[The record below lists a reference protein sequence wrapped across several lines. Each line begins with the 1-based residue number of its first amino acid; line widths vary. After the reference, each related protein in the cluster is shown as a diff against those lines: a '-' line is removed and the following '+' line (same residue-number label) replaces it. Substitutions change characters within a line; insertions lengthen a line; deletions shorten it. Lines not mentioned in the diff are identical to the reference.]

1 MLMVDE
7 TNNAALCE
15 ALVAIDIRF
24 AAVLATFGPAPLSTR
39 PQGFA
44 TLVQLIL
51 EQQVSVSSGRATV
64 ERLETYA
71 GGLKPELLL
80 NIDDETARGL
90 GISRQKAGYIRG
102 LAADVLSERL
112 NIDTLAALPDDDV
125 CEHLTRVKGIGAW
138 TARTYLLVAL
148 SRADAWPHGDVALHA
163 AMQAVLN
170 LPTRPT
176 SDEAT
181 AIAEFWKPYRAV
193 AARMLWHHYTSSRK
207 RG

>member
-1 MLMVDE
+1 MVDE
-7 TNNAALCE
+7 TNNTALCE
-15 ALVAIDIRF
+15 ALVAIDDRF
-24 AAVLATFGPAPLSTR
+24 AIVLTTHGPAPLSTR

-80 NIDDETARGL
+80 DIDDETARGL

-112 NIDTLAALPDDDV
+112 NIDTLAALPDDDACV
-125 CEHLTRVKGIGAW
+125 HLTRVKGIGAW

-163 AMQAVLN
+163 AMQAVLE
-170 LPTRPT
+170 LSARPT

-181 AIAEFWKPYRAV
+181 AIAEAWKPYRAV
-193 AARMLWHHYTSSRK
+193 AARMLWHHYTSTRK
-207 RG
+207 QK

>member
-1 MLMVDE
+1 MLTVDE
-7 TNNAALCE
+7 RNNAELCE
-15 ALVAIDIRF
+15 AVVALDDRF
-24 AAVLATFGPAPLSTR
+24 SVVLTSYGPAPLSTR

-102 LAADVLSERL
+102 LAADVLAERL
-112 NIDTLAALPDDDV
+112 NVDALATLPDEDV
-125 CEHLTRVKGIGAW
+125 CEQLTRVKGIGTW

-163 AMQAVLN
+163 AMQAVLG
-170 LPTRPT
+170 LEVRPT

-181 AIAEFWKPYRAV
+181 EIADAWKPYRAV

>member
-15 ALVAIDIRF
+15 ALVAIDNRF
-24 AAVLATFGPAPLSTR
+24 LDVFTTYGPAPLSTR

-71 GGLKPELLL
+71 GGLQPELLL

-90 GISRQKAGYIRG
+90 GISRQKASYIRG

-112 NIDTLAALPDDDV
+112 DIDTLAALPDEEV

-163 AMQAVLN
+163 AMQAVLE
-170 LPTRPT
+170 LSARPT

-181 AIAEFWKPYRAV
+181 EIAEFWKPYRSV
-193 AARMLWHHYTSSRK
+193 AARMLWHHYTSVRK

>member
-1 MLMVDE
+1 MLTVDK
-7 TNNAALCE
+7 TNNAALCD
-15 ALVAIDIRF
+15 ALVEIDNRF

-71 GGLKPELLL
+71 VGLQPGLLL

-102 LAADVLSERL
+102 LAADVLSGRL
-112 NIDTLAALPDDDV
+112 NVDALATLPDEEV
-125 CEHLTRVKGIGAW
+125 CEQLTRVKGIGTW

-163 AMQAVLN
+163 AMQAVLG
-170 LPTRPT
+170 LEVRPT

-181 AIAEFWKPYRAV
+181 AIAELWKPYRAV
-193 AARMLWHHYTSSRK
+193 AARMLWHHYTSSRR

>member
-1 MLMVDE
+1 MLTVDK
-7 TNNAALCE
+7 TNNAALCD
-15 ALVAIDIRF
+15 ALVVIDDRF

-71 GGLKPELLL
+71 GGLQPELLL

-102 LAADVLSERL
+102 LAADVLSGRL
-112 NIDTLAALPDDDV
+112 NVDALATLPDEEV
-125 CEHLTRVKGIGAW
+125 CEQLTRVKGIGTW

-163 AMQAVLN
+163 AMQAVLG
-170 LPTRPT
+170 LEVRPT

-193 AARMLWHHYTSSRK
+193 AARMLWHHYTSSRR

>member
-1 MLMVDE
+1 MLTVDE
-7 TNNAALCE
+7 TNNTALCE
-15 ALVAIDIRF
+15 ALIAIDDRF
-24 AAVLATFGPAPLSTR
+24 AIVLTTFGPAPLSTR

-102 LAADVLSERL
+102 LAADVLSGHL
-112 NIDTLAALPDDDV
+112 NVDVLAELPDDDV
-125 CEHLTRVKGIGAW
+125 CECLTRVKGIGAW

-163 AMQAVLN
+163 AMQAVLA
-170 LPTRPT
+170 LPVRPT

-181 AIAEFWKPYRAV
+181 AIADAWKPYRAV
-193 AARMLWHHYTSSRK
+193 AARMLWHHYTSTRK
-207 RG
+207 RR

>member
-1 MLMVDE
+1 
-7 TNNAALCE
+7 
-15 ALVAIDIRF
+15 
-24 AAVLATFGPAPLSTR
+24 
-39 PQGFA
+39 
-44 TLVQLIL
+44 
-51 EQQVSVSSGRATV
+51 
-64 ERLETYA
+64 
-71 GGLKPELLL
+71 
-80 NIDDETARGL
+80 
-90 GISRQKAGYIRG
+90 
-102 LAADVLSERL
+102 VLSERL

>member
-1 MLMVDE
+1 MLTVDE
-7 TNNAALCE
+7 TNNAALCD
-15 ALVAIDIRF
+15 ALVAIDNRF
-24 AAVLATFGPAPLSTR
+24 ATVLATFGPAPLSTR

-51 EQQVSVSSGRATV
+51 EQQVSVSSGRAIV

-71 GGLKPELLL
+71 GGLKPELL
-80 NIDDETARGL
+80 ISVDDETARGL
-90 GISRQKAGYIRG
+90 GISRQKAGYIHG
-102 LAADVLSERL
+102 LAADVLAERL
-112 NIDTLAALPDDDV
+112 NVDALAALSDEEV
-125 CEHLTRVKGIGAW
+125 CEHLTRVKGIGTW

-163 AMQAVLN
+163 AMQAVLA
-170 LPTRPT
+170 LPARPT

-181 AIAEFWKPYRAV
+181 AIADAWKPYRAV

-207 RG
+207 RS

>member
-1 MLMVDE
+1 MLTVDE
-7 TNNAALCE
+7 TNNAALCD
-15 ALVAIDIRF
+15 ALVAIDNRF
-24 AAVLATFGPAPLSTR
+24 ATVLATFGPAPLSTR

-80 NIDDETARGL
+80 NIDDETARSL

-102 LAADVLSERL
+102 LATDVLSGAL
-112 NIDTLAALPDDDV
+112 DVDTLATLPDDDV
-125 CEHLTRVKGIGAW
+125 CVHLTRVKGIGAW

-163 AMQAVLN
+163 AMQAVLT
-170 LPTRPT
+170 LPVRPT

-181 AIAEFWKPYRAV
+181 AIADAWKPYRAV

-207 RG
+207 RS

>member
-7 TNNAALCE
+7 TNNAELCE
-15 ALVAIDIRF
+15 ALVAIDGRF
-24 AAVLATFGPAPLSTR
+24 SGVLTTYGPAPLSTR

-71 GGLKPELLL
+71 GGLTPEQLL

-102 LAADVLSERL
+102 LASDVLSGRL
-112 NIDTLAALPDDDV
+112 TVDALATLPDDDV
-125 CEHLTRVKGIGAW
+125 CEHLTRVKGIGTW
-138 TARTYLLVAL
+138 TAQTYLLVAL

-163 AMQAVLN
+163 AMQAVLE

-181 AIAEFWKPYRAV
+181 AHADAWKPYRAV

>member
-1 MLMVDE
+1 MLTVNE

-15 ALVAIDIRF
+15 ALVAIDSRF
-24 AAVLATFGPAPLSTR
+24 AGILESFGPAPLSTR

-71 GGLKPELLL
+71 GGLKPELL
-80 NIDDETARGL
+80 ISVDDETARGL

-102 LAADVLSERL
+102 LAADVLAERL
-112 NIDTLAALPDDDV
+112 NVDALAALSDEDV
-125 CEHLTRVKGIGAW
+125 CEQLTRVKGIGAW

-163 AMQAVLN
+163 AMQAVLA
-170 LPTRPT
+170 LPVRPT

-181 AIAEFWKPYRAV
+181 AIADAWKPYRAV
-193 AARMLWHHYTSSRK
+193 AARMLWHHYTSNRK
-207 RG
+207 QK

>member
-1 MLMVDE
+1 MLTVDE
-7 TNNAALCE
+7 TNNAALCD
-15 ALVAIDIRF
+15 ALVAIDDRF

-102 LAADVLSERL
+102 LAADVLAGRL
-112 NIDTLAALPDDDV
+112 NVEV
-125 CEHLTRVKGIGAW
+125 CAHLTRVKGIGTW

-163 AMQAVLN
+163 AMQAVLR
-170 LPTRPT
+170 LEVRPT

-181 AIAEFWKPYRAV
+181 ALADAWKPYRAV